1 LSAEE
6 AAKRPLTV
14 AIISAEASGDRA
26 GAGLAAELKRLRPNI
41 ALWGTGGK
49 YLREAGADVVIDS
62 SRWGVIGAAS
72 ALAILP
78 RILAARR
85 KLMAELKRRP
95 PDVLVPI
102 DAGAFHL
109 GFGPIEGLC
118 SWARREL
125 PLTKILYYFP
135 PGSWRRTLKRTT
147 LAGVT
152 DAVATPFPW
161 SETELRRLGVNARF
175 VGHPLLDLVKP
186 SLPFADFAAR
196 YGLDGDRPVVG
207 LLPGS
212 RRQEISEI
220 LPVQLEAAAI
230 IHRRVPGVQF
240 LLALAPTVDRNDI
253 IRAVEALRRRHGKT
267 ASDLFR
273 HVAERLRSEADGD
286 NRPKTVAVPQMVTP
300 QGTLHN
306 APPGRDDFAARTRQ
320 QLAESSQGRASGDF
334 ALTIVEDATYDV
346 MSASDVLLTASGTA
360 TLEAAILGKPMVI
373 MYRFAVWHAP
383 EYWIVKKSIPKYVG
397 LPNLLANRR
406 VVPEYLQ
413 NDATP
418 DALAGEI
425 IGYLLEPA
433 RLLKAREELQSV
445 VALLGTPGGA
455 ARAAAMVLELGNG
468 GALDAS
474 GEPSPVPNGKTRTA

>member
-1 LSAEE
+1 MQ
-6 AAKRPLTV
+6 V

-26 GAGLAAELKRLRPNI
+26 GAGLATELKLLRPNI
-41 ALWGTGGK
+41 VLWGTGGK
-49 YLREAGADVVIDS
+49 YLREAGADVFIDS

-102 DAGAFHL
+102 DAGAFNL
-109 GFGPIEGLC
+109 GFGSIEGLC

-125 PLTKILYYFP
+125 PQTKILYYFP

-147 LAGVT
+147 LGGVT

-161 SETELRRLGVNARF
+161 SETELQRFGVNARF

-186 SLPFADFAAR
+186 SEPFADFAAR
-196 YGLDGDRPVVG
+196 YHLDPDRPVVG

-220 LPVQLEAAAI
+220 LPVQLQAAAI

-240 LLALAPTVDRNDI
+240 LLALAPTVDKNDI

-267 ASDLFR
+267 ASDVF
-273 HVAERLRSEADGD
+273 HQIADRLRSEVEGD
-286 NRPKTVAVPQMVTP
+286 TRPKTVAVPQMVTP
-300 QGTLHN
+300 QGTIHN

-320 QLAESSQGRASGDF
+320 QLAESSRERASGDF

-373 MYRFAVWHAP
+373 MYRFALWHAP
-383 EYWIVKKSIPKYVG
+383 EYWIVRKSIPKYVG
-397 LPNLLANRR
+397 LPNLLADRK

-433 RLLKAREELQSV
+433 LLLKAREELQAV
-445 VALLGTPGGA
+445 VALLGAPGGA
-455 ARAAAMVLELGNG
+455 SRAAAMVLDLARDNVGDREPP
-468 GALDAS
+468 GAPS
-474 GEPSPVPNGKTRTA
+474 GS